1 MNGDKMTDRIKL
13 HNIRTIEPY
22 YQVRLITDLKDMML
36 QSVELY
42 GERTAF
48 RFRDTPR
55 SQVKSI
61 TYREALDDMNA
72 LGSALVK
79 MMPGRPKVAII
90 GENRY
95 EWIISFLAVVNGA
108 GIAVPID
115 RMLPPSELRRV
126 LERGEVDAVIY
137 SEQFH
142 ETVMAFA
149 RDNDRI
155 KACICMNPGDGIS
168 TGDQGKYYSF
178 HELVQKGRELTV
190 KGDSSYTV
198 IKPDNRTM
206 CVLLFTSGT
215 SADSK
220 AVMLS
225 HENLCA
231 DIMGIGGVVHVE
243 PGESVLS
250 ILPLH
255 HTFENTAGLLYPL
268 YCGMTVAI
276 SDGLRHLSRNLTEH
290 RPDVLVGVPL
300 IFDKFRKKVVHEI
313 SKQKKTFQVGL
324 LKGISGALRFAGLD
338 MRRILFKKLLEPFG
352 GNLRAIITGG
362 ASMEPDLARWYESIG
377 INVHQGYG
385 LTETSPVVAGC
396 NDRVRKPGTCG
407 EPLPGVSIAMANPDL
422 KGIGEIVVKGRT
434 VMLGY
439 WNDPE
444 ATRNCMTDGWFHTGD
459 LGRIDRRGLLHVTGR
474 LKSMIVLKN
483 GKKVFP
489 EELEF
494 LLNKQPCIKESFVWG
509 ETLDGGEVEV
519 CARIVLDPENMP
531 CDLYDNQAIRNILDQ
546 AIRDI
551 NKQVPAYKAI
561 RYYVYGYK
569 ELVKTTT
576 LKIKRYV
583 ETNRIH
589 KALES
594 LAITIKNACGKNFD
608 VLEAAE

>member
-1 MNGDKMTDRIKL
+1 MTDQIKL
-13 HNIRTIEPY
+13 HKIKTIEPY
-22 YQVRLITDLKDMML
+22 YQVRPITDLKDMIQ
-36 QSVELY
+36 QSAELF

-48 RFRDTPR
+48 RFRHTPQ
-55 SQVKSI
+55 SQVISK
-61 TYREALDDMNA
+61 TYREALDDINA
-72 LGSALVK
+72 FGSALIKIV
-79 MMPGRPKVAII
+79 PDRPKIAII

-95 EWIISFLAVVNGA
+95 EWIIAFLAVVNGA

-149 RDNDRI
+149 RGNDRI

-168 TGDQGKYYSF
+168 AGDQGRYYSF
-178 HELVQKGRELTV
+178 HELVQKGYELTG
-190 KGDSSYTV
+190 KGDTSYTG
-198 IKPDNRTM
+198 IKPDNKTM

-231 DIMGIGGVVHVE
+231 DIMGIGGVVHIE

-276 SDGLRHLSRNLTEH
+276 SDGLKYLSRNMTEH

-300 IFDKFRKKVVHEI
+300 IFDKFRKKVVQEI
-313 SKQKKTFQVGL
+313 SKQKKTFMFGL
-324 LKGISGALRFAGLD
+324 LKGVSGALRFAGLD
-338 MRRILFKKLLEPFG
+338 MRRIMFKKLLEPFG

-362 ASMEPDLARWYESIG
+362 AAMEPDLARWYDSIG
-377 INVHQGYG
+377 IHVHQGYG

-407 EPLPGVSIAMANPDL
+407 EPLPGVSVAIANPDL
-422 KGIGEIVVKGRT
+422 KGIGEIVVKGKT

-494 LLNKQPCIKESFVWG
+494 LLNKQPCVKESFVWG

-519 CARIVLDPENMP
+519 CAKIVLDPENMP

-546 AIRDI
+546 AIREI

-594 LAITIKNACGKNFD
+594 LAISIKNVCGKNFD
-608 VLEAAE
+608 ALEAAE